1 MHHTVAIFFLFFF
14 LFHFTSEKRRSIYL
28 QKEKF
33 QFTSEKRFHLSRKRE
48 VSVYLGEEVS
58 VYLGKRGSIYLGKER
73 FRFNS
78 ERRFCQ
84 IILMTELENR
94 AYAVP
99 PGRRCLFPHTIGVF
113 HLLIPLPLL
122 HIGMVRPRVQRMIG
136 N

>member
-1 MHHTVAIFFLFFF
+1 MHHIVAMFFLFFYF
-14 LFHFTSEKRRSIYL
+14 FISFYFG
-28 QKEKF
+28 KEEI
-33 QFTSEKRFHLSRKRE
+33 QLSPKRE
-48 VSVYLGEEVS
+48 ASVYLGREVPFILEKRGFS
-58 VYLGKRGSIYLGKER
+58 LPRKRGSIYLGKER

-78 ERRFCQ
+78 ERRFRQ

-122 HIGMVRPRVQRMIG
+122 RIRMVRPRVQRMIG